1 MTLLSPLETQAA
13 YVATRVIRKA
23 GGELAAADYE
33 AAMACEAYRPP
44 VDWLVDARVMSR
56 TAQIDHRAARAAI
69 DVGLIE
75 ATDEGYRVT

>member
-1 MTLLSPLETQAA
+1 
-13 YVATRVIRKA
+13 
-23 GGELAAADYE
+23 
-33 AAMACEAYRPP
+33 MACEAYRPP